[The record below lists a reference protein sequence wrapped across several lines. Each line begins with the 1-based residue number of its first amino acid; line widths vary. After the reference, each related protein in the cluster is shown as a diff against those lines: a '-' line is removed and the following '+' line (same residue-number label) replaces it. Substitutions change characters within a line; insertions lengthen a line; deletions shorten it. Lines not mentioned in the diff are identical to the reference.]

1 MQKQILVF
9 LFALAI
15 TCTAN
20 AQQRLEQFS
29 TNRTEFLT
37 QLKEFIGSSQRKALD
52 EEYKTFAGIFSAGVY
67 TEEEFQKILT
77 IGNEMLKK
85 GVNAGQFAMYLKGLR
100 LVKSDATAGS
110 ERFNEW
116 HVILFEIASNI
127 EGRKTKPL
135 SDFLSFSQYF
145 FEDNM
150 LRYSKTGTDWSIIA
164 GKYQMRYEENMPVF
178 HFQNTS
184 LMATYKKD
192 SIQILDTKGKYYPT
206 LNVWKGSGGRVTW
219 DRFNLAEKVFAEFPD
234 NYEIEMNTSLYKIEN
249 VKLQYPSYF
258 GNKKI
263 LGNFQDKLVSS
274 NATMEGTYPRFESK
288 ENVLEISNI
297 GRGIEYAGGFRLH
310 GTTVYGYGADQGM
323 AEVRIRDENGGLKY
337 RGKSELVIIKRGEYL
352 TGEHVESTL
361 YNGIDSIYHPSVNIR
376 FHIPTKTLRMK
387 RGKEGR
393 DRNPFYSSA
402 HDISINVE
410 NLNAYL
416 EQDSLVIG
424 QNVVVSRTASNT
436 RRATFESS
444 NYFDENDYERIQNLS
459 SANPVAV
466 LAAVANKENTRELDA
481 DFLAKR
487 INPKFTEENIQSL
500 LFDLMERGFVAYD
513 DNTKTIDV
521 KEKVFHYANASQRRV
536 DFDGLRIESQTDS
549 INATLDWKTN
559 KMTMGGIP
567 YIEFSP
573 TQRVALKPVD
583 GTVVMEENRNMQFD
597 GRLFAGFSRMEGK
610 GFKFNYDRFHIELD
624 SVDYFDIFV
633 PTGKMLG
640 KNKPE
645 AISLGSRIEN
655 LNGVLL
661 IDAPSNKSGSEDI
674 EIFPSFQSKEH
685 SFVYYDDKEIFNGV
699 YKRDS
704 FYFQLDKFS
713 FNKLDQLTIHDVK
726 FDGELYSSDIFPEFR
741 DELIIRDPDKSLGFV
756 HQIPGDNY
764 PMYRDKGWYKG
775 EIDLSNKGL
784 LGKGEIEYLKA
795 KVQSE
800 DIIFKPKQL
809 TATAKTFN
817 VEEDRASGVQWPQA
831 AGIDVSIDWQPYQ
844 DSMYVQTKEELF
856 SIFQANDHT
865 VDGTLVLSPGGLKG
879 IGVLD
884 WSKATMSSPL
894 FAFGPFSATAD
905 TTNLKI
911 KAGEEEEIALKTRN
925 VNGKVD
931 FDTEQ
936 ASFTAN
942 DEFLITELP
951 YNQYETSMNEFE
963 WDMKEQKVQFK
974 TEPNTLGA
982 FLSVHPDQDSLTFK
996 GEDALYDLTTNEL
1009 AIEGV
1014 PFIRSSDAYIYPDEG
1029 RVFVQPNAVMDTL
1042 TNAKIVANIVNKNH
1056 VINRATVQITGN
1068 RTYTASGFYE
1078 YNIGDKQQEVEFS
1091 DIQGKPVGKGALS
1104 EKESITRANGT
1115 IAPEDTFYIDLK
1127 TEFQGDIRLSAES
1140 KALFFDGF
1148 ARLEAPKLP
1157 RQDWFRIR
1165 CEGDKEDLAIRFEN
1179 PKNLDAQ
1186 PLRTGIFL
1194 SKETARV
1201 YPSVMAPLYFR
1212 KDRALLPVTGF
1223 MKYDREKDYFI
1234 FADSVKTVRP
1244 EAPKGNKIVYK
1255 NRTGKIEAEGKFDIC
1270 SGAKYINVEAA
1281 GTLETQMPIKED
1293 STSFMDYKIEAQF
1306 MAAVDLIV
1314 PDKLMTILIKD
1325 LQSSAIESRPVNYLA
1340 DTEFYKKTITELFP
1354 LSKDVNNAITGL
1366 TSGTLELPAKVN
1378 KHTFLFS
1385 NLPMKWD
1392 PDYQSFVSS
1401 GSRIGLVSIQG
1412 ELFNYTY
1419 KGYVEFKMPTNDDDR
1434 VYIYLE
1440 SPSGNFYYFGF
1451 KAGILNL
1458 TSNNEDYLKTLEGL
1472 KAKELVKK
1480 MKDGETYE
1488 IQIVA
1493 PSVANMFVNRAKA
1506 AQ

>member
-1 MQKQILVF
+1 M
-9 LFALAI
+9 A
-15 TCTAN
+15 
-20 AQQRLEQFS
+20 
-29 TNRTEFLT
+29 
-37 QLKEFIGSSQRKALD
+37 QLKEFMGASQRKVL
-52 EEYKTFAGIFSAGVY
+52 EEQYKEFASVFNAGVY
-67 TEEEFQKILT
+67 MDEEFQQIHT
-77 IGNEMLKK
+77 ISNQMLQK
-85 GVNAGQFAMYLKGLR
+85 GVNASQFGLYLKGLQ
-100 LVKSDATAGS
+100 LVKSDPAAGGQ
-110 ERFNEW
+110 RFKEW
-116 HVILFEIASNI
+116 HVILFELVSNM

-135 SDFLSFSQYF
+135 NDFLNFSKYF
-145 FEDNM
+145 FEENM
-150 LRYSKTGTDWSIIA
+150 LRYSKTGTDWLITA
-164 GKYQMRYEENMPVF
+164 GQYQMRFEEDMPVF
-178 HFQNTS
+178 HFQKTS

-192 SIQILDTKGKYYPT
+192 SIQILDTQGKYYPT
-206 LNVWKGSGGRVTW
+206 LNTWKGSGGRVTW
-219 DRFNLAEKVFAEFPD
+219 DRFNLDEKVFAEFPEE
-234 NYEIEMNTSLYKIEN
+234 YEIEMNTSLYRVNN

-263 LGNFQDKLVSS
+263 VGNFQDKLVSS
-274 NATMEGTYPRFESK
+274 NASTEASYPRFESK
-288 ENVLEISNI
+288 ENVLKISNI
-297 GRGIEYAGGFRLH
+297 GRGIEYLGGFRLH
-310 GTTVYGYGADQGM
+310 GTTVYGYGADEGF
-323 AEVRIRDENGGLKY
+323 AEVRIRDEAGGLKFK
-337 RGKSELVIIKRGEYL
+337 GKSELVIIKRGEYL
-352 TGEHVESTL
+352 TGEHVEATL

-376 FHIPTKTLRMK
+376 FHIPSKELRMR

-410 NLNAYL
+410 HLNAYL

-424 QNVVVSRTASNT
+424 QNVVVTTAASNT
-436 RRATFESS
+436 RRATFESG

-459 SANPVAV
+459 NANPVAII
-466 LAAVANKENTRELDA
+466 AATATKENTKELDA
-481 DFLAKR
+481 ESIAKR
-487 INPKFTEENIQSL
+487 INPRYTEENIQSL

-513 DNTKTIDV
+513 DKTKTIDV

-549 INATLDWKTN
+549 INATLNWKTN
-559 KMTMGGIP
+559 KITMGGIP

-573 TQRVALKPVD
+573 RQRVALKPNE
-583 GTVVMEENRNMQFD
+583 GTVVMGENRDMEFD

-610 GFKFNYDRFHIELD
+610 GFKFDYDRFHIELD

-640 KNKPE
+640 KNRPE
-645 AISLGSRIEN
+645 AISIGSRIEN

-685 SFVYYDDKEIFNGV
+685 SYVYYDDKEIFNGV

-704 FYFQLDKFS
+704 FYFELDKFS
-713 FNKLDQLTIHDVK
+713 FNKLDKLTLRDIK
-726 FDGELYSSDIFPEFR
+726 FDGILHSSDIFPTFR
-741 DELIIRDPDKSLGFV
+741 DELIVRPPDQSLGFT
-756 HQIPGDNY
+756 HEIPGDNY
-764 PMYRDKGWYKG
+764 PMYVDKGWYKG
-775 EIDLSNKGL
+775 EIDLSNRGL
-784 LGKGEIEYLKA
+784 LGKGEIEYLSA
-795 KVQSE
+795 KIQSE

-809 TATAKTFN
+809 TATARAFN
-817 VEEDRASGVQWPQA
+817 IEEDRTGAVPWPQA
-831 AGIDVSIDWQPYQ
+831 TGVDVSIDWQPYQ
-844 DSMYVQTKEELF
+844 DSMYVRTKEELF
-856 SIFQANDHT
+856 SLYQSGEHT

-879 IGVLD
+879 IGTLD
-884 WSKATMSSPL
+884 WSKATMNSPL
-894 FAFGPFSATAD
+894 FSFGAFSAEAD
-905 TTNLKI
+905 TTNLTI
-911 KAGEEEEIALKTRN
+911 KASEDEEIALRTKN

-936 ASFTAN
+936 ANFKAN
-942 DEFLITELP
+942 DEFLVTELP

-963 WDMKEQKVQFK
+963 WNMKEEKVQFK

-996 GEDALYDLTTNEL
+996 GDDALYDLSSNEL
-1009 AIEGV
+1009 AIKGV
-1014 PFIRSSDAYIYPDEG
+1014 PFIRSADAYIYPDSG
-1029 RVFVQPNAVMDTL
+1029 LVFIRPNAVMDTL
-1042 TNAKIVANIVNKNH
+1042 YNSKIVANVVNKNH
-1056 VINRATVQITGN
+1056 VINRATVKILGN
-1068 RTYTASGFYE
+1068 REYYASGFYE

-1104 EKESITRANGT
+1104 KKESITRARGT

-1127 TEFQGDIRLSAES
+1127 TEFQGDISLSAES

-1165 CEGDKEDLAIRFEN
+1165 CEGDKEDLAIRYET
-1179 PKNLDAQ
+1179 PKTPDAE

-1194 SKETARV
+1194 SKETARA
-1201 YPSVMAPLYFR
+1201 YPSIMAPLYFR
-1212 KDRALLPVTGF
+1212 KDRALLPVTGY

-1244 EAPKGNKIVYK
+1244 DAPKGNKLVFK
-1255 NRTGKIEAEGKFDIC
+1255 NRTGKVEAEGKFDLC
-1270 SGAKYINVEAA
+1270 SGAKYIDVEAA
-1281 GTLETQMPIKED
+1281 GTLETAMPIQGD
-1293 STSFMDYKIEAQF
+1293 STAFMDYKIEAQF

-1314 PDKLMTILIKD
+1314 PDKLMTIMIKD
-1325 LQSSAIESRPVNYLA
+1325 LQSAAIESRPVNYLA
-1340 DTEFYKKTITELFP
+1340 DVDFYRKTLSELFP
-1354 LSKDVNNAITGL
+1354 LGKDVNNAITGL
-1366 TSGTLELPAKVN
+1366 SSGTLELPAKVN

-1392 PDYQSFVSS
+1392 PDYQSFVTS
-1401 GSRIGLVSIQG
+1401 GSRIGLASIKG
-1412 ELFNYTY
+1412 ELFNYSY
-1419 KGYVEFKMPTNDDDR
+1419 KGYVEFKMPTNEDDR

-1440 SPSGNFYYFGF
+1440 TPSGNFYYFGF
-1451 KAGILNL
+1451 KAGILNM
-1458 TSNNEDYLKTLEGL
+1458 TSNNEDYLKAFDGL

-1488 IQIVA
+1488 IQLVPETIA
-1493 PSVANMFVNRAKA
+1493 RTFVSRAKA